1 MSRRKAA
8 PKRTIMPDPLFH
20 SDLLAKFIN
29 SVMCDGKKSIA
40 EKIVYGALDHV
51 FEKVKVQ
58 GQQDGVI
65 EGEDGEGGSGAASLD
80 MNSTIRD
87 NKAARD
93 VTLAVFKKA
102 LDNVT
107 PAVEVKSRR
116 VGGSTYQVPME
127 IRSVRRRTLAM
138 RWLVEYSAKRGEK
151 SMAIKLG
158 NEILDAYAL
167 RGGSVKKR
175 EDVHRMAKANQAFA
189 HYRW

>member
-58 GQQDGVI
+58 GQQ
-65 EGEDGEGGSGAASLD
+65 EGLLSDEDGEGGQGGAALD

-87 NKAARD
+87 SKAARD
-93 VTLAVFKKA
+93 VALAVFKKA
-102 LDNVT
+102 LENVT
-107 PAVEVKSRR
+107 PSVEVKSRR

-127 IRSVRRRTLAM
+127 IRAVRRRTLAM
-138 RWLVEYSAKRGEK
+138 RWLVEYSSKRGEK